1 MDMKSIDM
9 SSTSHLSVAVDD
21 AMSSATA
28 MASTDITSHDNITS
42 VTPQIDPS
50 GFEYVLHFDDLSSL
64 HKTWSDD
71 PAFVPTAVVYGLTF
85 VFGFL
90 GNVFVALAL
99 LVDRRQRA
107 VLAAADGGASHHL
120 TTSFLVSLAIADV
133 VFLLVCLPYEL
144 VVKMEL
150 VWHGG
155 LTLCKLAGF
164 VEMTTASASVL
175 NLSAVSIER
184 FDLLNLS
191 VKKKTLT
198 RRFPEVTPTDL
209 GKI

>member
-1 MDMKSIDM
+1 VHK
-9 SSTSHLSVAVDD
+9 TSDATFHLSVAADG

-28 MASTDITSHDNITS
+28 MPPTDITSYDVITSPSRDVRPPS
-42 VTPQIDPS
+42 VTPPIDAS
-50 GFEYVLHFDDLSSL
+50 SFDYVLQLEDLSYL
-64 HKTWSDD
+64 HKTWFDD
-71 PAFVPTAVVYGLTF
+71 AAFVPTAVVYGLTF
-85 VFGFL
+85 VLGFL

-107 VLAAADGGASHHL
+107 VLAAADGGGSHHL

-155 LTLCKLAGF
+155 LALCKLAGF
-164 VEMTTASASVL
+164 VEMTTASAS
-175 NLSAVSIER
+175 
-184 FDLLNLS
+184 
-191 VKKKTLT
+191 
-198 RRFPEVTPTDL
+198 RRSGAL
-209 GKI
+209 